1 MTYEGRSKF
10 EGWAEGST
18 ATCLLQEET
27 STVSSSSSTMGNRS
41 ETLVLDEG
49 WQPLFGH
56 PAIREDRLFHRRD
69 AATLGVERIFGPL
82 FMAKERGTGLGLS
95 ISYAIINEFEEEE
108 QRKRLRAAFD
118 RISDFRHLPQGW
130 DSYTAPQIDQA
141 TQVATKKVV
150 KLLWRSLGTSLAE
163 PFVAPCSHGGILL
176 EWELPTT
183 EISVTVGPGGTD
195 FEYLITQKATENIV
209 DEGATRDVGTLVTRI
224 LIQFH

>member
-1 MTYEGRSKF
+1 MTNKGRGKF
-10 EGWAEGST
+10 EGWAEGRT
-18 ATCLLQEET
+18 ATCLLEEET

-56 PAIREDRLFHRRD
+56 PAIGEDRLLHSRD

-108 QRKRLRAAFD
+108 QRKRLRAVFD

-130 DSYTAPQIDQA
+130 DSYRAPQIDQA
-141 TQVATKKVV
+141 TQVATKKVI
-150 KLLWRSLGTSLAE
+150 KLLWRYLGTSLAE

-195 FEYLITQKATENIV
+195 FEYLIAQKATDNIV